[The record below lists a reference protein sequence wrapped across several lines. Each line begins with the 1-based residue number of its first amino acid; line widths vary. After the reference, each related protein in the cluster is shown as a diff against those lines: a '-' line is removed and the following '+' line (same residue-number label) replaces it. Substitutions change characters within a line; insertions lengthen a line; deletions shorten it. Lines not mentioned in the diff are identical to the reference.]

1 MDRRDFLTAV
11 ALASLPGA
19 GLAASNAAEQ
29 IYQLPA
35 SKGAATLLHLTDCH
49 AQLLPV
55 HFREPDTNISTGSG
69 NEKRA
74 HLSGEALLKEY
85 GLRRKS
91 REAYAFT
98 HLDYPELALR
108 YGRMG
113 GFAHLSTLVKRIK
126 SQRPGAILVDG
137 GDTWQGSAT
146 ALWTRG
152 EDMVE
157 ACGLLG
163 VEVMTG
169 HWEFTLGSER
179 VMELA
184 QRLRGSA
191 EFIAQNIFSRDFG
204 DRIFPSH
211 VMREIN
217 GLQVAIIGQAY
228 PYMPIANPRHLV
240 PDWTFGIHEQPLQQI
255 VNEVRRKGAGAVILL
270 SHNGVDVDLKLA
282 SRIKGI
288 DAILG
293 GHTHDPLPQAISV
306 ANSGGRTLVTNAG
319 CNGKFLGV
327 LDIRLRNMRAE
338 CDYRLLPVFSDQI
351 APDPEMAALIERLRA
366 PFQSRLET
374 GIAVTDALLYRRGN
388 FNGSFDEII
397 LEALMQSQEAPI
409 ALSPGFRWGT
419 TLLPGDTVTL
429 EDVMAQTAITYP
441 WVNVRELSGA
451 QIKST
456 LEDIADNLFNPDPY
470 YRQGGDMVR
479 TGGLTYSCKPAA
491 RMGHRILNL
500 RLDGAPIEAGRRY
513 RVAGW
518 ASVHD
523 TQPGPVP
530 VWDIVTDHLQGMG
543 RVARKRINA
552 PVLVN

>member
-1 MDRRDFLTAV
+1 MDRRDFLTAM

-19 GLAASNAAEQ
+19 NLAASNAAEHL
-29 IYQLPA
+29 YQLPPRN
-35 SKGAATLLHLTDCH
+35 GAATILHLTDCH
-49 AQLLPV
+49 AQLRPV

-69 NEKRA
+69 NEKLA
-74 HLSGEALLKEY
+74 HLSGEALLKKY
-85 GLRRKS
+85 GFRKGS
-91 REAYAFT
+91 REAYAYT

-126 SQRPGAILVDG
+126 SQRPGAMLVDG

-152 EDMVE
+152 EDMV
-157 ACGLLG
+157 AASRLLG
-163 VEVMTG
+163 VEVMSG

-179 VMELA
+179 VMELTGNM
-184 QRLRGSA
+184 RGSI
-191 EFIAQNIFSRDFG
+191 EFVAQNIFSRDFG
-204 DRIFPSH
+204 DRIFPTH

-217 GLQVAIIGQAY
+217 GLQIAIIGQAY
-228 PYMPIANPRHLV
+228 PYTPIANPRHLV
-240 PDWTFGIHEQPLQQI
+240 PEWTFGIHEQPLQ
-255 VNEVRRKGAGAVILL
+255 EVVDDVRHEGAVAVVLL
-270 SHNGVDVDLKLA
+270 SHNGADVDLKLA
-282 SRIKGI
+282 GRIRGI

-306 ANSGGRTLVTNAG
+306 ANDGGRTLVTNAG

-327 LDIRLRNMRAE
+327 LDIRLHGRRAK
-338 CDYRLLPVFSDQI
+338 CDYRLLPVFSDLI
-351 APDPEMAALIERLRA
+351 DPDPEMSALIARLRA
-366 PFQSRLET
+366 PFLSRLET
-374 GIAVTDALLYRRGN
+374 KIAETDALLYRRGN
-388 FNGSFDEII
+388 FNGSFDELI
-397 LEALMQSQEAPI
+397 LQALMRSQEAPI

-441 WVNVRELSGA
+441 WLNVGELSGS

-479 TGGLTYSCKPAA
+479 AGGITYSCKPAA
-491 RMGHRILNL
+491 RMGHRILDL
-500 RLDGAPIEAGRRY
+500 RLDGAPIEAGRKY

-523 TQPGPVP
+523 THPGPVP
-530 VWDIVTDHLQGMG
+530 VWDIVTDHLQGIE
-543 RVARKRINA
+543 RIAPRRINA
-552 PVLVN
+552 PVLLN